1 MLRFCWLRVGAAVVV
16 KLLRGPLFRQV
27 VVATA
32 GLQAIGNLAVRDDNK
47 KLLGAAG
54 ACDGE

>member
-1 MLRFCWLRVGAAVVV
+1 MVV

-54 ACDGE
+54 ACDGQ